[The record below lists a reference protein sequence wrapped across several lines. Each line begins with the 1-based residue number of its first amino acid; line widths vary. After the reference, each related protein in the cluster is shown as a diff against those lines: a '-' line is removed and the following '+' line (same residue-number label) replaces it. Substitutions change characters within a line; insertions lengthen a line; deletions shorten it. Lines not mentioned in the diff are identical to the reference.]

1 MLLVNDMFNMM
12 RPNLMVISDKVYNE
26 YRMKNYKN
34 KLESLKEMR
43 DHYINEIKQVEE
55 DIASVKK
62 EIK

>member
-1 MLLVNDMFNMM
+1 
-12 RPNLMVISDKVYNE
+12 MVISDKVYNE

-55 DIASVKK
+55 DIASIKK